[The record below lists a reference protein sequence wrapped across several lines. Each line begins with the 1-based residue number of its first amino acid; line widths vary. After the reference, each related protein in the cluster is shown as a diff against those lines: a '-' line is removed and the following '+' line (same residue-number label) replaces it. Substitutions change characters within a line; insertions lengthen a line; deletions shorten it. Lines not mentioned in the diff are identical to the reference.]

1 MSGSCL
7 LFLVLA
13 MLATFFVREA
23 VIGIR
28 NWSDDGALIRS
39 RCGNSQAAW
48 LRRISIPLAVV
59 LVPISIA
66 GLVVCLS

>member
-1 MSGSCL
+1 
-7 LFLVLA
+7 

-39 RCGNSQAAW
+39 RSGDYQAAW
-48 LRRISIPLAVV
+48 LHRISISLVVV
-59 LVPISIA
+59 LVPVSIA
-66 GLVVCLS
+66 GLIACLS